1 MTTINLSSIDMRSAI
16 NDLLHQRGTVNV
28 VFDDGQI
35 VSIPV
40 RKLIFHLIF
49 WNVGR
54 KWRIKLT
61 PDFIVDT
68 TSINSSTVS
77 ELCTKILHAVYEIH
91 SSYHAIAI
99 DMNNAMNTLNRFVI
113 DNCQEYHRS
122 LSILDLAH
130 IAMIPEIKQITDKKI
145 SDISMPMREAEKAIK
160 TNVNALFDQLKK
172 PYPGNT
178 IRDFINLRFVS
189 ATQLAHI
196 FYQIGFRTD
205 INDTII
211 RYPIQ
216 GNYLDGLRNSIEYCL
231 ETLSAKKSTFY
242 NRDSLP
248 IAEYFGRKQH
258 ILLSSIRHLY
268 PGDCGTNVTMSLLI
282 SEKMRDVVLYKNIVE
297 DAKIITL
304 TPKNINNYVGK
315 VVKFRTPMACRHRDG
330 ICEAC
335 GGKLLSSLTPNT
347 HLGMF
352 SAIQTTSVIT
362 QVILSAKH
370 LQDTATVEYIIPAD
384 LNTIL
389 IKNQGA
395 IYVKP
400 KISDKFKEAVLI
412 FSINDAKHLL
422 GLSDFN
428 IDRLNAVNE
437 TSFGV
442 CREIV
447 ILKGQT
453 PMTDQVSLNVNGQYP
468 LYSKHLIKY
477 IAEHPEHVVIRD
489 DMFQLK
495 MRDFDFKFPIFKL
508 IVFNRSMVRFVNEAK
523 KLLEN
528 DIRNYTSATEL
539 VNDFTNLVYDQVK
552 PNLAYLEVVLRAAM
566 VNSKNDYRLPI
577 VEDIDNVMFTTNHA
591 ANMMRSLG
599 MLCAFQQLPSS
610 FKDPSMY
617 LIPRTFTPFDEFLNL
632 KARGTR

>member
-35 VSIPV
+35 FSIPV
-40 RKLIFHLIF
+40 SKLIFHSIF

-99 DMNNAMNTLNRFVI
+99 DMNNAMNILNRFVI
-113 DNCQEYHRS
+113 DNCQEYKRC
-122 LSILDLAH
+122 LLMLDLAH
-130 IAMIPEIKQITDKKI
+130 IAMISEIKQITDKKI

-268 PGDCGTNVTMSLLI
+268 PGDCGTNVTMS
-282 SEKMRDVVLYKNIVE
+282 
-297 DAKIITL
+297 
-304 TPKNINNYVGK
+304 
-315 VVKFRTPMACRHRDG
+315 
-330 ICEAC
+330 
-335 GGKLLSSLTPNT
+335 
-347 HLGMF
+347 
-352 SAIQTTSVIT
+352 
-362 QVILSAKH
+362 
-370 LQDTATVEYIIPAD
+370 
-384 LNTIL
+384 
-389 IKNQGA
+389 
-395 IYVKP
+395 
-400 KISDKFKEAVLI
+400 
-412 FSINDAKHLL
+412 
-422 GLSDFN
+422 
-428 IDRLNAVNE
+428 
-437 TSFGV
+437 
-442 CREIV
+442 
-447 ILKGQT
+447 
-453 PMTDQVSLNVNGQYP
+453 
-468 LYSKHLIKY
+468 
-477 IAEHPEHVVIRD
+477 
-489 DMFQLK
+489 
-495 MRDFDFKFPIFKL
+495 
-508 IVFNRSMVRFVNEAK
+508 
-523 KLLEN
+523 
-528 DIRNYTSATEL
+528 
-539 VNDFTNLVYDQVK
+539 
-552 PNLAYLEVVLRAAM
+552 
-566 VNSKNDYRLPI
+566 
-577 VEDIDNVMFTTNHA
+577 
-591 ANMMRSLG
+591 
-599 MLCAFQQLPSS
+599 
-610 FKDPSMY
+610 
-617 LIPRTFTPFDEFLNL
+617 
-632 KARGTR
+632 